1 MKSSGKAGLNCVF
14 VSCWIFCEI
23 REHLLSNFTSKIN
36 MRHLQRQERCGGRQ
50 DFARPCGENT
60 SKFKTRKQIHN
71 IQSGLG
77 SILNEEDIPICI
89 KYMLVFSWVINFEVN
104 WRSLNSKD
112 SWGHWQHVW
121 LIMTHESTLTLVIAG
136 SWWAGHSTWEFEG
149 KWFPLPHSSLL
160 SPPSVGK
167 TTRESFFSPGNPS
180 VSFHFLYLSP
190 SRASCY
196 FSFLHPV

>member
-1 MKSSGKAGLNCVF
+1 
-14 VSCWIFCEI
+14 
-23 REHLLSNFTSKIN
+23 

-167 TTRESFFSPGNPS
+167 TTRESFFLLAIHLSLSIFYISHLPEHPAI
-180 VSFHFLYLSP
+180 FHFSIQYSGDFLCVDKQYGGE
-190 SRASCY
+190 C
-196 FSFLHPV
+196 FSSS